1 MFLPFTI
8 SPPRAGIWVMLGF
21 SLPVLC
27 CTTLAWADTVVPPTP
42 HPSAGRGYLG
52 VIISEICPEVRAQ
65 TVLKEGE
72 GLMIGRIAPD
82 SPAAA
87 LGLLHYDI
95 LIKFNDQWLMSPAQ
109 FVTLVENAGPG
120 SEVEITYMRQGA
132 EKKAKVILG
141 AFPANAAEVAAP
153 LPAEM
158 LTSVIR
164 TLRDNPVALD
174 MVHRQLQNLSSGQ
187 KPEALT
193 APGFQHGSRVTLRD
207 ANGEVELTLIGNEQ
221 QLRAWDKSGQL
232 IFEGPCNT
240 PAQLEAIPGEVRP
253 RLERLQKECLSSR
266 TFSAP
271 GTKIPA
277 GSGAASAEVPAR

>member
-1 MFLPFTI
+1 MLLLFSI
-8 SPPRAGIWVMLGF
+8 SPPRAGRWVMLGLA
-21 SLPVLC
+21 LPVLC
-27 CTTLAWADTVVPPTP
+27 CTSLAWADTVVPPPP

-132 EKKAKVILG
+132 EKKAKVTLG
-141 AFPANAAEVAAP
+141 AFPSNAAEVAAP
-153 LPAEM
+153 LPEEM

-164 TLRDNPVALD
+164 TLRDNPVALE

-193 APGFQHGSRVTLRD
+193 APGFQHGSRLTLRD

-240 PAQLEAIPGEVRP
+240 PAQLEAIPGEIRP
-253 RLERLQKECLSSR
+253 RLERLQKECLSRR
-266 TFSAP
+266 TLSAP

-277 GSGAASAEVPAR
+277 AGAEAPAR